1 MGSQQREFPFAL
13 DRRLRLTLRV
23 ERGEL
28 VAWAVQLEWFDA
40 EEGRWVWV
48 ARYDTAGGRPH
59 RDRNRLARHETV
71 SLPKDPGRAL
81 KVAQGELLV
90 RSEEYIEAYRLA
102 KAQGK
107 EAWP

>member
-23 ERGEL
+23 ERGKL

-59 RDRNRLARHETV
+59 RDRNRLGTEHPKAPHAGAVGRLGKGFLARA
-71 SLPKDPGRAL
+71 PGFL
-81 KVAQGELLV
+81 EVPT
-90 RSEEYIEAYRLA
+90 LA
-102 KAQGK
+102 TPG
-107 EAWP
+107 WGGS

>member
-23 ERGEL
+23 ERGKL

-59 RDRNRLARHETV
+59 RDRNRLGGTGKGMRPWKRKRHGFACRNSTGG
-71 SLPKDPGRAL
+71 STGF
-81 KVAQGELLV
+81 
-90 RSEEYIEAYRLA
+90 S
-102 KAQGK
+102 
-107 EAWP
+107 WT